1 MLYSLVCPEPHTSRG
16 GQALACLR
24 ILRLHSYSPEPF
36 KRETCFL
43 PTPQKS
49 PSLRLLENV
58 TTPLLLSRTILTL
71 KCVLNLQARPTSA
84 FGREAEVANSYP
96 TWVPASLNL
105 SGACLSVLFLAPRT
119 FLEFP
124 VAKAPP
130 THTYSHRHS
139 ALFERFKSF
148 LLSCLAAFQSLGV
161 SATMERSL
169 ASDTW
174 CRLKATS
181 KRQC

>member
-1 MLYSLVCPEPHTSRG
+1 M
-16 GQALACLR
+16 
-24 ILRLHSYSPEPF
+24 
-36 KRETCFL
+36 

-49 PSLRLLENV
+49 SSLRLLENV
-58 TTPLLLSRTILTL
+58 TTPFLLSRTILTL
-71 KCVLNLQARPTSA
+71 KCVLNLQARPTSS

-148 LLSCLAAFQSLGV
+148 LLSYLAAFQSRGV
-161 SATMERSL
+161 SATIERSM

-174 CRLKATS
+174 CRLRAAS
-181 KRQC
+181 KRQCYNYNFKSFEADLKAAMRLKPKE